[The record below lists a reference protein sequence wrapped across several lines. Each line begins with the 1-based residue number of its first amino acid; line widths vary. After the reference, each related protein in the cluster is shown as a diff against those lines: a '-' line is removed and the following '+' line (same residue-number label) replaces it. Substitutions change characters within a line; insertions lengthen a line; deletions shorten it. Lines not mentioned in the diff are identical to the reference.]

1 LTHNISKIYTS
12 NAYFITLTPHYSL
25 TYRFSA
31 MHRCFLDT
39 LLLFCMKPWYKVTDS
54 YALRNFY
61 EEIRFDDFPCIYYRM
76 YPFLSLFLGYQTWVV
91 NFHRLGKYEPSNFTT
106 HNVNVRWVIYFKL
119 NAFSLIGHFEL
130 ILYNQSKNWNMKLI
144 TITVMILGT
153 YFIIVCSSK
162 FTYQSLIWME
172 RNYVAQN

>member
-1 LTHNISKIYTS
+1 LIIKLTPLNFFILFYIFQHFKQLNFFFSSKYTYYPFKNLNRSHWPLTHNISKIYTS

-76 YPFLSLFLGYQTWVV
+76 YPFLSLFLG
-91 NFHRLGKYEPSNFTT
+91 
-106 HNVNVRWVIYFKL
+106 
-119 NAFSLIGHFEL
+119 
-130 ILYNQSKNWNMKLI
+130 
-144 TITVMILGT
+144 
-153 YFIIVCSSK
+153 
-162 FTYQSLIWME
+162 
-172 RNYVAQN
+172 